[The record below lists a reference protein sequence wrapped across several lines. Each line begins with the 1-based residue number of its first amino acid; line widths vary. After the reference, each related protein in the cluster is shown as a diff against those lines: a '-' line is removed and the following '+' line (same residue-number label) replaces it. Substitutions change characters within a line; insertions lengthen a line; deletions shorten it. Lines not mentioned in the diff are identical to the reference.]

1 MSELIKAVAASFDA
15 LFRFA
20 LRVLGRAGSWTINE
34 QPPPREQGR
43 PKGRQH

>member
-1 MSELIKAVAASFDA
+1 MSELAGAIGATVDA
-15 LFRFA
+15 LFRLV
-20 LRVLGRAGSWTINE
+20 LRVMGRCGDLSINE